1 MMDKSISPEK
11 LLELDTLI
19 EFSQLINSKTD
30 LNFILGHILLTIMG
44 KMMITK
50 GLIYLKP
57 EDESHLK
64 LKISKGIMDTSSDEL
79 ISSELTKEA
88 NFTIAEY
95 INPPEVFTEN
105 KICFFFKI
113 YFDGKLLGLLCLGG
127 KIKNPEIQLSNREI
141 IFIESLLSISA
152 SAIENSIRYNK
163 ILHLNSSLA
172 TKVNQLNSLFE
183 MSKEF
188 NSNLLE
194 ADKIIRLLGYTLRGS
209 FGVKDFHI
217 LNFNSETSRFLTK
230 SNLDLTEA
238 EIKSL
243 ADIKHKTKVE
253 NISNAEIRNKL
264 SLFNIAFIFPVF
276 NHGKLSN
283 IVFLSE
289 KLSKKDFSEEDLNFL
304 ESVLNLSAI
313 SIDNSALVKE
323 FLEKQKMEKEL
334 NVARNIQL
342 ALLPDKLP
350 EISGYDLHALNIPAQ
365 FVGGDY
371 YDVIKLNENEFAIVI
386 ADVSG
391 KGMPASL
398 LMANIQSAFHSF
410 LRIYE
415 ELDFDLPEITSKLN
429 SLIYDNTSADKFIT
443 FFWGILNNRDNTF
456 KYINAGH
463 NPPYHVKSNVVNE
476 LTEGGLM
483 IGVMKDG
490 ITYESREIFLEKNDL
505 VFLFTDGVSEAKDKQ
520 NEEFSEERILK
531 VLEGNKNF
539 ETSKISENLLT
550 ELKVFTGD
558 TNQFDDITTILI
570 KRKD

>member
-1 MMDKSISPEK
+1 MDKTISPEK
-11 LLELDTLI
+11 LLELDSLI

-30 LNFILGHILLTIMG
+30 LKFILGNILLTIMG
-44 KMMITK
+44 KMMISK

-57 EDESHLK
+57 VDENDLSLEIAKGISDTSTGEKIPLK
-64 LKISKGIMDTSSDEL
+64 LPT
-79 ISSELTKEA
+79 EA
-88 NFTIAEY
+88 NFSISSFV
-95 INPPEVFTEN
+95 NPPEIFSEN

-113 YFDGKLLGLLCLGG
+113 YFDGKLLGLLCLGE
-127 KIKNPEIQLSNREI
+127 KIKSPDEQLTNREI
-141 IFIESLLSISA
+141 IFIESLLSLSA

-163 ILHLNSSLA
+163 IMQLNSNLA
-172 TKVNQLNSLFE
+172 TKISQLNSLFE

-217 LNFNSETSRFLTK
+217 LNFTGDTYRFLTK
-230 SNLDLTEA
+230 SEFNFSDT
-238 EIKSL
+238 EIKTL
-243 ADIKHKTKVE
+243 ASVKKKSKSE
-253 NISNAEIRNKL
+253 NISDKGIRENL
-264 SLFNIAFIFPVF
+264 SEKNIALIFPVF

-289 KLSKKDFSEEDLNFL
+289 KLNKHDFSEEDMNFL

-313 SIDNSALVKE
+313 SIDNAALVKE

-334 NVARNIQL
+334 NVARDIQL
-342 ALLPDKLP
+342 ALLPDELP
-350 EISGYDLHALNIPAQ
+350 EIKGYDLHALNIPAQ

-371 YDVIKLNENEFAIVI
+371 YDVIRLNENEFAIVI

-398 LMANIQSAFHSF
+398 LMANIQSAVHSF
-410 LRIYE
+410 LRIYNE
-415 ELDFDLPEITSKLN
+415 SGFNLEEITSKLN

-443 FFWGILNNRDNTF
+443 FFWGVLNNRDHTF

-463 NPPYHVKSNVVNE
+463 NPPYHLKGDEVNE

-483 IGVMKDG
+483 IGVMKEN
-490 ITYESREIFLEKNDL
+490 IPYESREIILENNDV
-505 VFLFTDGVSEAKDKQ
+505 VFLFTDGVSEAKDKY
-520 NEEFSEERILK
+520 NEEFSEENILK
-531 VLEGNKNF
+531 VLKKNKNLNSS
-539 ETSKISENLLT
+539 EISNNLLSKIKE
-550 ELKVFTGD
+550 FTDD
-558 TNQFDDITTILI
+558 TNQFDDITTIVI